1 MDHKVQLKENLIKTQ
16 RHATDIVINH
26 FSEKL
31 VYHDIEYMHRLIQ
44 YMGHSFITFL
54 EIEPSLE
61 SILMK

>member
-1 MDHKVQLKENLIKTQ
+1 MGHKVQLKENLIKTQ

-44 YMGHSFITFL
+44 YID
-54 EIEPSLE
+54 EIAQAEGLSDE
-61 SILMK
+61 DTDIVKMS

>member
-1 MDHKVQLKENLIKTQ
+1 MGHKVQLKDNLIKTQ

-44 YMGHSFITFL
+44 YIDRSRHWHMELTVI
-54 EIEPSLE
+54 
-61 SILMK
+61 MKVIGRI